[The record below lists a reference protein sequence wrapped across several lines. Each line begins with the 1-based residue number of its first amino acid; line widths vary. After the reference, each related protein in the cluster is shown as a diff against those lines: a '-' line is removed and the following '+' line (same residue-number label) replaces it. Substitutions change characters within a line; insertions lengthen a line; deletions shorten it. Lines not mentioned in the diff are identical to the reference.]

1 MTLTQIETAITAG
14 SAATGEMILILDDG
28 TNTKVYFDAA
38 AQTDA
43 GSGAGLI
50 LPTLNGLTGVRSQ
63 QTISTLLE
71 HPAGEGSPLSHR
83 VVFD

>member
-1 MTLTQIETAITAG
+1 MTQIETAITAG

-28 TNTKVYFDAA
+28 TNTVYFDAA

-50 LPTLNGLTGVRSQ
+50 LLATLNGLTGVA
-63 QTISTLLE
+63 LE
-71 HPAGEGSPLSHR
+71 GDIYAT
-83 VVFD
+83 

>member
-50 LPTLNGLTGVRSQ
+50 LLATLNGLTGVALA
-63 QTISTLLE
+63 TNDIYAT
-71 HPAGEGSPLSHR
+71 
-83 VVFD
+83 